1 MTSVDNFSEGHDVWQ
16 EVVGVT
22 NEARCC
28 PYLLVDLPVRHKLLD
43 LFLEFMDLCLL
54 QLPGPLCQLPQDAG
68 RGVPALQDHPCSLS
82 GDLELPGNVLL
93 PGIETNVQSDER
105 LAEEPQPCITV
116 LIQHGLVSDDG
127 HLTAMQVLHQLLER
141 GVVVAASSSGAA
153 AGGGG
158 GGARVDLTESVAGR
172 L

>member
-1 MTSVDNFSEGHDVWQ
+1 M
-16 EVVGVT
+16 
-22 NEARCC
+22 C
-28 PYLLVDLPVRHKLLD
+28 PGLD
-43 LFLEFMDLCLL
+43 
-54 QLPGPLCQLPQDAG
+54 
-68 RGVPALQDHPCSLS
+68 S
-82 GDLELPGNVLL
+82 GFY
-93 PGIETNVQSDER
+93 
-105 LAEEPQPCITV
+105 